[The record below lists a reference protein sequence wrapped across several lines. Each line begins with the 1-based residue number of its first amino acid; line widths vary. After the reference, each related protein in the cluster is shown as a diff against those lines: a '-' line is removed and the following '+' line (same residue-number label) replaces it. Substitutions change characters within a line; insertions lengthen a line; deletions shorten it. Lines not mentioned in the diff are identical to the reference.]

1 MSSDFLSAEE
11 SDPIGVFLGW
21 LAEAESTEINDPNA
35 AALATATREGAPS
48 VRMVLLKQVDA
59 RGFVFFTNAESQKG
73 RELKENPVA
82 AMCFHWKSQQRQ
94 VRVEGTV
101 MELPGA
107 ESDAYFAS
115 RSRGSQLGAAV
126 SRQSQPLESRAALVE
141 MVKECEVE
149 FPGEIPRPNYWRG
162 FVISPQRIEFWQ
174 QGADRLHDRMAF
186 VREADGWVGTRLF
199 P

>member
-1 MSSDFLSAEE
+1 MSRDFVSAEE
-11 SDPIGVFLGW
+11 SDPIAVFLGW

-48 VRMVLLKQVDA
+48 VRMVLLKQVDG

-101 MELPGA
+101 AALPGFVA
-107 ESDAYFAS
+107 IQSAMKAIANPLLNEAITVTALAGMTGSASGGLSLALAAMAGQFKAAAIANHGEMPAPTLGTAVLHNSD
-115 RSRGSQLGAAV
+115 
-126 SRQSQPLESRAALVE
+126 
-141 MVKECEVE
+141 
-149 FPGEIPRPNYWRG
+149 
-162 FVISPQRIEFWQ
+162 
-174 QGADRLHDRMAF
+174 
-186 VREADGWVGTRLF
+186 
-199 P
+199 

>member
-1 MSSDFLSAEE
+1 MSRDFVSADAG
-11 SDPIGVFLGW
+11 DPIEVFLGW
-21 LAEAESTEINDPNA
+21 LAEAEGTEINDPNA

-73 RELKENPVA
+73 RELRENPVA
-82 AMCFHWKSQQRQ
+82 AMCFHWKTQQRQ

-101 MELPGA
+101 TELPGA
-107 ESDAYFAS
+107 EADAYFKS

-141 MVKECEVE
+141 LVKECEAE
-149 FPGEIPRPNYWRG
+149 FPAEIPRPDYWGG
-162 FVISPQRIEFWQ
+162 FVISPRRIEFWQ
-174 QGADRLHDRMAF
+174 QGEDRLHDRIAF
-186 VREADGWVGTRLF
+186 VREAGEWVGTRLF

>member
-1 MSSDFLSAEE
+1 MIRDFVSAEAG
-11 SDPIGVFLGW
+11 DPIAVFRGW
-21 LAEAESTEINDPNA
+21 MAEAERTEINDPNA
-35 AALATATREGAPS
+35 VALATATREGVPS

-73 RELKENPVA
+73 CELKENPVV
-82 AMCFHWKSQQRQ
+82 AMCFHWKTQQQQ

-101 MELPGA
+101 TELPGA
-107 ESDAYFAS
+107 EADAYFKS

-141 MVKECEVE
+141 MVKEYEAR
-149 FPGEIPRPNYWRG
+149 FPGEIPRPDYWGG
-162 FVISPQRIEFWQ
+162 FVLSPRRIEFWQ

-186 VREADGWVGTRLF
+186 VREVDGWVGTRLF

>member
-1 MSSDFLSAEE
+1 MSRDFVSADAG
-11 SDPIGVFLGW
+11 DPIAVFLGW

-101 MELPGA
+101 AELPRA
-107 ESDAYFAS
+107 ESDAYFRS

-149 FPGEIPRPNYWRG
+149 FPEEIPRPDYWRG
-162 FVISPQRIEFWQ
+162 FVISPRRIEFWQ

-186 VREADGWVGTRLF
+186 VREKDGWVGTRLF

>member
-1 MSSDFLSAEE
+1 MSRDFVSADA
-11 SDPIGVFLGW
+11 SDPIEVFLGW

-35 AALATATREGAPS
+35 AALATATREGVPS

-82 AMCFHWKSQQRQ
+82 AMCFHWKTQQRQ
-94 VRVEGTV
+94 VRLEGTV
-101 MELPGA
+101 AELPGA
-107 ESDAYFAS
+107 EADAYFDS

-126 SRQSQPLESRAALVE
+126 SRQSQPLESRDTLVE

-149 FPGEIPRPNYWRG
+149 FPGEIPRPDYWGG
-162 FVISPQRIEFWQ
+162 FVILPRRIEFWQ

-186 VREADGWVGTRLF
+186 VRGANGWVGTRLF